1 MSGRRNDW
9 GQRTHAAAEAATHLP
24 ALLVE
29 AEQVANAV
37 AGGVHG
43 RRRAGQGD
51 SFWEYRPM
59 REGEAASR
67 IDWRRS
73 ARGSRS
79 FVRETEWEAAQ
90 TVCLWRAADAGMR
103 WRSAA
108 KLPTKEERATV
119 LMLALA
125 ALLLKGGERPR
136 LVEGTLG
143 LSPVSSGPDALH
155 RMAARLA
162 EGTGDAA
169 FAAAALPAH
178 GRAVLFGDFLAPV
191 AEIREIVAALAA
203 RPVTATLVMV
213 LDPAEIAFPFTGRLR
228 FRAPAGGHELLAPR
242 AETLRGAYQARLAA
256 HRAEIEHLCAQAG
269 TGVLMHV
276 TDAPPRAA
284 LVALH
289 QLITA

>member
-1 MSGRRNDW
+1 MSGRTTSW
-9 GQRTHAAAEAATHLP
+9 GQRAHAAAALAAHLP

-59 REGEAASR
+59 REGESASR

-103 WRSAA
+103 WRSDT
-108 KLPTKEERATV
+108 KLPTKGDRATV

-136 LVEGTLG
+136 LVEGRLG

-155 RMAARLA
+155 RLAARLA

-191 AEIREIVAALAA
+191 AETREIVAALAA
-203 RPVTATLVMV
+203 RPVAATLVMV
-213 LDPAEIAFPFTGRLR
+213 LDPAELAFPFRGRLR
-228 FRAPAGGHELLAPR
+228 FRAPEGGSELLAPR
-242 AETLRGAYQARLAA
+242 AETLRQAYQARMAA
-256 HRAEIEHLCAQAG
+256 HRAAIEHLCAQSG
-269 TGVLMHV
+269 TGVMLH
-276 TDAPPRAA
+276 TTEAPA
-284 LVALH
+284 LTALLALH
-289 QLITA
+289 QLVTA